1 MVSAADEK
9 AIVLILA
16 AIVIAGLALYYVIPV
31 IYGMLPRRRDLDD
44 SAPPMPEWMKNG
56 MGKGEYKHEYLGE
69 LVGVDSSG
77 KPVFEKNGKVTGIEY
92 GYGYK
97 KTPDIEKMN
106 LSSMPWKVNPC
117 ANGIYATV
125 DDAKGENIACI
136 DYGNMCVEDARMC
149 AAAPEM
155 YEDLQSACR
164 MMCQYCKVS
173 VEDRREVCDQ
183 CAVAGWLETLAKAA
197 GHDKVEVK

>member
-1 MVSAADEK
+1 MIGMITMGLFGCFMWVVV
-9 AIVLILA
+9 IVAVILGI
-16 AIVIAGLALYYVIPV
+16 AIVI
-31 IYGMLPRRRDLDD
+31 GMLPTNGDLDQ

-125 DDAKGENIACI
+125 EDAKGDNIACI
-136 DYGNMCVEDARMC
+136 DDGNMCVEDARMC

-155 YEDLQSACR
+155 YTDLREACCK
-164 MMCQYCKVS
+164 MCAQCKVS
-173 VEDRREVCDQ
+173 ADDRREVCDQ
-183 CAVAGWLETLAKAA
+183 CFVAGWLETLAKAA

>member
-1 MVSAADEK
+1 MIGMTTMGLFGCFMWVVVIVAVILGI
-9 AIVLILA
+9 AII
-16 AIVIAGLALYYVIPV
+16 I
-31 IYGMLPRRRDLDD
+31 GMLPTKGDLDQ

-97 KTPDIEKMN
+97 ALPEAEKMN

-117 ANGIYATV
+117 GAKDAVYATV
-125 DDAKGENIACI
+125 DDAKGDNIACI
-136 DYGNMCVEDARMC
+136 DDGNMCVEDARMC

-155 YEDLQSACR
+155 YTDLREACCK
-164 MMCQYCKVS
+164 MCAQCKVS
-173 VEDRREVCDQ
+173 ADDRREVCDK
-183 CAVAGWLETLAKAA
+183 CFVAGWLETLAKAA
-197 GHDKVEVK
+197 GHERVK

>member
-1 MVSAADEK
+1 MIGMTTMGLFGCFMWVVV
-9 AIVLILA
+9 IVAVILGI
-16 AIVIAGLALYYVIPV
+16 AIVI
-31 IYGMLPRRRDLDD
+31 GMLPTNGDLDQ
-44 SAPPMPEWMKNG
+44 SAPPMPDYMKKDG
-56 MGKGEYKHEYLGE
+56 GEYKHEYLGE

-125 DDAKGENIACI
+125 EDAKGENIACI
-136 DYGNMCVEDARMC
+136 DDGNMCVEDARMC
-149 AAAPEM
+149 SAAPEM

-173 VEDRREVCDQ
+173 VDDRREVCDQ

>member
-1 MVSAADEK
+1 MIGMTTMGLFGCFMWMVVIVAVILGI
-9 AIVLILA
+9 AII
-16 AIVIAGLALYYVIPV
+16 I
-31 IYGMLPRRRDLDD
+31 GMLPTKGDLDQ
-44 SAPPMPEWMKNG
+44 SAPPMPDYMKKDG
-56 MGKGEYKHEYLGE
+56 GEYKHEYLGE

-97 KTPDIEKMN
+97 ALPEAEKMN

-117 ANGIYATV
+117 GAKDAVYATV
-125 DDAKGENIACI
+125 DDAKGDNIACI
-136 DYGNMCVEDARMC
+136 DDGNMCVEDARMC

-155 YEDLQSACR
+155 YTDLREACCK
-164 MMCQYCKVS
+164 MCAQCKVS
-173 VEDRREVCDQ
+173 ADDRREVCDQ
-183 CAVAGWLETLAKAA
+183 CFVAGWLETLAKAA